1 MFIEVEEFF
10 LKFWKP
16 LLEFWNHQNILIV
29 LYFPFF
35 PCNFNLFFYDVNIEM
50 FKKKRS
56 TPI

>member
-1 MFIEVEEFF
+1 MFIEVEEKKF
-10 LKFWKP
+10 LFWKP

-35 PCNFNLFFYDVNIEM
+35 PVTLIIFFYDVNIEM
-50 FKKKRS
+50 FKKES